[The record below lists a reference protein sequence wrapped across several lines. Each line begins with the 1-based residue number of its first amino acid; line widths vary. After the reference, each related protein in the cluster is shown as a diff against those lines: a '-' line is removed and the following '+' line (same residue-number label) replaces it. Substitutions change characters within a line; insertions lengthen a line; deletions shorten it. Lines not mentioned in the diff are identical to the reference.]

1 MKHCRVPASGFGASA
16 GLRGFDFAHD
26 SDTCSS
32 DALKSR
38 ADCLNLRCDP
48 SVSSHLRLPNLA
60 PHTWQFASVVDRYY
74 YLYAAPKCACPWQRP
89 KTDSSGATHSWTCM
103 PESQECRI
111 PAAAHLKTC
120 CCTLVRTHVWHYR
133 TKRNCHIPHNPRN
146 LCWAGTQS
154 SDDTR
159 SICMHR
165 MPG

>member
-1 MKHCRVPASGFGASA
+1 MKHCRVPASGVGASA

-120 CCTLVRTHVWHYR
+120 CCTLAHSLQTILEVSACTECRDR
-133 TKRNCHIPHNPRN
+133 
-146 LCWAGTQS
+146 S
-154 SDDTR
+154 SHSSHCCASQRR
-159 SICMHR
+159 SSS
-165 MPG
+165 